1 MIPNAG
7 LDNIAAY
14 SAWQSLSGSTND
26 GSGSQWL
33 AYAAISED
41 SSTPTASDTNIGP
54 EVMRTNSTGG
64 FSRSATAIRDT
75 DANRLGVSIE
85 RAYVFEIDG
94 NYNITKYGYVP
105 LDAGGNFS
113 WIDLTREDPN
123 DPGSDPVALTLVPGD
138 ELQLWQTLTITVPWS
153 VDLEQFIITGTDGN
167 DSAGTHDAYCG
178 FYSTSAILM
187 TANNDGLADMI
198 RQVFWPGNVNIF
210 AVATAQA
217 ASTARDQGVASS
229 SAGQSVTAAAAV
241 AEYVSGNYY
250 RDKLFT
256 FTTAQGNMSITGIA
270 FGRFATTMTVTA
282 NNGFKIVFDDPA
294 TFEKDN
300 LHTLT
305 LTFRVS
311 WAEG

>member
-14 SAWQSLSGSTND
+14 QPWQSLSGSTPD

-41 SSTPTASDTNIGP
+41 SSEPTASDTNIGP

-94 NYNITKYGYVP
+94 NYNVAKYGYVP
-105 LDAGGNFS
+105 LSAAGNFS
-113 WIDLTREDPN
+113 WIDLFREDPN
-123 DPGSDPVALTLVPGD
+123 DPGSDPVTLTLVPGD
-138 ELQLWQTLTITVPWS
+138 QLQLWQTLTITVPWS
-153 VDLEQFIITGTDGN
+153 VDLEQFIITGTVGN
-167 DSAGTHDAYCG
+167 DGAGTHDAYCG
-178 FYSTSAILM
+178 FYSASATL
-187 TANNDGLADMI
+187 TTVNNDGLADMI
-198 RQVFWPGNVNIF
+198 RTTFWPADSNIF

-217 ASTARDQGVASS
+217 ASTARDQSVASS
-229 SAGQSVTAAAAV
+229 GAGSSVTAAAVV
-241 AEYVSGNYY
+241 AEYVSGTYY

-270 FGRFATTMTVTA
+270 FGRFSTSMSVAA
-282 NNGFKIVFDDPA
+282 SNGFKIVFDDPA

-300 LHTLT
+300 LHALT